1 MHLTLSSTSDA
12 ARSSPRGNV
21 GRLILAAVA
30 IEPSAPTLHPES
42 GSPATQSHR
51 LAIWPSGRYATVE
64 WLKGHGCWVPG
75 FASCPKGRISR

>member
-51 LAIWPSGRYATVE
+51 LAI
-64 WLKGHGCWVPG
+64 
-75 FASCPKGRISR
+75 